1 MSRTPLEFVR
11 AAETRPRRR
20 KSSPPPK
27 LVPAARI
34 PAAPT
39 RIGGNTTRPAGRVV
53 PSAHPTPLVR
63 AAGTRPSRSRRRN
76 PSLSSTPPKLVPA
89 TRIPAAPTRIGGNTT
104 RPTGRV
110 VPSAHPTPLVRA
122 AETRPRHQNS
132 GGTNEDRRQHNPSG
146 GTGGAQRP
154 PHPSRPRRRD
164 PSLTLAPPKPVPLV
178 HAAETRPRHQNSG
191 GTNEDRR
198 QLGSCGGR
206 QGKGRQGKGRQRKG
220 RQRKGRQRKGAER
233 KEAERKGR
241 QRKGAEG
248 TGCPTPGLPNR
259 PSHTEVRHGPEPA
272 VPHVSPYGS
281 HTGVR
286 DCPVTSAPG
295 RRRTDGRGQCRW

>member
-110 VPSAHPTPLVRA
+110 VPSAHPT
-122 AETRPRHQNS
+122 
-132 GGTNEDRRQHNPSG
+132 
-146 GTGGAQRP
+146 
-154 PHPSRPRRRD
+154 
-164 PSLTLAPPKPVPLV
+164 PLV

>member
-39 RIGGNTTRPAGRVV
+39 RIGGNTTRPA
-53 PSAHPTPLVR
+53 
-63 AAGTRPSRSRRRN
+63 
-76 PSLSSTPPKLVPA
+76 
-89 TRIPAAPTRIGGNTT
+89 
-104 RPTGRV
+104 GRV

-220 RQRKGRQRKGAER
+220 RQRK
-233 KEAERKGR
+233 EAERKGR